1 MPISYRR
8 EMEKKAEARSSM
20 ISELLASNDKKRRD
34 DEVLRSIRDVS
45 SPASLFM
52 ELAVQASELS
62 SAAMRMAS
70 HYAGCRS
77 KFTDE
82 REVYKVQELLYNV
95 VEEYTDVQMVSRCIG
110 LKEHEQLWDLKLSEW
125 CKTEGAGDAGE
136 EGRRHQ
142 DGT

>member
-1 MPISYRR
+1 MPVSYRQ
-8 EMEKKAEARSSM
+8 EQYKKMQERADT
-20 ISELLASNDKKRRD
+20 ISGLLASNEKKRAD
-34 DEVLRSIRDVS
+34 DKALKSIRDVS

-95 VEEYTDVQMVSRCIG
+95 IEEYTDVQMVSRCIG
-110 LKEHEQLWDLKLSEW
+110 LKEHEQLWDQKLSEW
-125 CKTEGAGDAGE
+125 CKSEGAGDAGE
-136 EGRRHQ
+136 EGRHHE
-142 DGT
+142 DGA

>member
-1 MPISYRR
+1 MPVSYR
-8 EMEKKAEARSSM
+8 EEHLKKMQERANAM
-20 ISELLASNDKKRRD
+20 QKMLASNEKKRGED
-34 DEVLRSIRDVS
+34 KVLRSIRDVS

-62 SAAMRMAS
+62 NAAMKMAS

-77 KFTDE
+77 KFPDGI
-82 REVYKVQELLYNV
+82 EVYKVQELLCNV

-136 EGRRHQ
+136 EGRHHQ
-142 DGT
+142 DGA

>member
-8 EMEKKAEARSSM
+8 EMEKKAEARSSTV
-20 ISELLASNDKKRRD
+20 SELLASNEKKRAD
-34 DEVLRSIRDVS
+34 DKVLKSIRDVS

-77 KFTDE
+77 KFPDE

-95 VEEYTDVQMVSRCIG
+95 VEEYSDVQMVSRCIG
-110 LKEHEQLWDLKLSEW
+110 LKEQEQLSDLKLSEW
-125 CKTEGAGDAGE
+125 CKSEGVEDACEQG
-136 EGRRHQ
+136 
-142 DGT
+142 

>member
-8 EMEKKAEARSSM
+8 EMEKKAEARASIM
-20 ISELLASNDKKRRD
+20 SELLASNEKKRAD
-34 DEVLRSIRDVS
+34 DKVLRSIRDVS

-62 SAAMRMAS
+62 SAAMKMAS

-77 KFTDE
+77 KFPDE

-95 VEEYTDVQMVSRCIG
+95 VEEYTDVLMVSRCIG
-110 LKEHEQLWDLKLSEW
+110 LNEHEQLWDLKLSEW
-125 CKTEGAGDAGE
+125 CKSEGVGDAGE
-136 EGRRHQ
+136 EGRHHQ
-142 DGT
+142 DGA

>member
-20 ISELLASNDKKRRD
+20 ISELLASNEKKRRD

-45 SPASLFM
+45 SAASLFM

-95 VEEYTDVQMVSRCIG
+95 IEEYTDVQMVSRCIG
-110 LKEHEQLWDLKLSEW
+110 LKEQEQLWDMKLSEW
-125 CKTEGAGDAGE
+125 CKSEGVGDAGE
-136 EGRRHQ
+136 EGRHHQ
-142 DGT
+142 DGA

>member
-1 MPISYRR
+1 MPISYRQ
-8 EMEKKAEARSSM
+8 EQYKKMQERADT
-20 ISELLASNDKKRRD
+20 ISELLTSNEKKRANDKALK
-34 DEVLRSIRDVS
+34 SIRDVS

-77 KFTDE
+77 KFPDE

-95 VEEYTDVQMVSRCIG
+95 IEEYSDVQMVSRCIG
-110 LKEHEQLWDLKLSEW
+110 LNKHEQLWDQKLSEW
-125 CKTEGAGDAGE
+125 LKSEGVGDACE
-136 EGRRHQ
+136 
-142 DGT
+142 

>member
-1 MPISYRR
+1 MPVSYR
-8 EMEKKAEARSSM
+8 EEQFKKLQAKSSM
-20 ISELLASNDKKRRD
+20 MSELVASNKKKQGEDKA
-34 DEVLRSIRDVS
+34 LRSIRDVS

-62 SAAMRMAS
+62 SAAMKMAS

-77 KFTDE
+77 KFPDE
-82 REVYKVQELLYNV
+82 REVYKVKELLYNV
-95 VEEYTDVQMVSRCIG
+95 IEEYTDVQMVSRCIG

-136 EGRRHQ
+136 EGRHHQ
-142 DGT
+142 DGA

>member
-1 MPISYRR
+1 MPISYR
-8 EMEKKAEARSSM
+8 EEQFKKLQKKTS
-20 ISELLASNDKKRRD
+20 ITSELIALNEKKRRD
-34 DEVLRSIRDVS
+34 DKVLRSIRDVS

-62 SAAMRMAS
+62 NAAMRMAS

-95 VEEYTDVQMVSRCIG
+95 IEEYTDVQMVSRCIG
-110 LKEHEQLWDLKLSEW
+110 LKEHEQLWDMKLSEW
-125 CKTEGAGDAGE
+125 YKTEGVADVRE
-136 EGRRHQ
+136 
-142 DGT
+142 

>member
-20 ISELLASNDKKRRD
+20 MSELLASNKKKMRD

-82 REVYKVQELLYNV
+82 KEVYKVQELLYNV

-110 LKEHEQLWDLKLSEW
+110 LKDHEQLWDLKLSEW
-125 CKTEGAGDAGE
+125 CKMEGAGDAGE
-136 EGRRHQ
+136 
-142 DGT
+142 

>member
-8 EMEKKAEARSSM
+8 EMEKKAEARSSIM
-20 ISELLASNDKKRRD
+20 SELLASNEKKRAD
-34 DEVLRSIRDVS
+34 DKVLRSIRDVS

-62 SAAMRMAS
+62 SAAMKIAS

-77 KFTDE
+77 KFPDE
-82 REVYKVQELLYNV
+82 REVYKVKELLYNV
-95 VEEYTDVQMVSRCIG
+95 IEEYTDVQMVSRCIG

-136 EGRRHQ
+136 EGRHHQ
-142 DGT
+142 DGA

>member
-8 EMEKKAEARSSM
+8 EMEKKAEARSSVM
-20 ISELLASNDKKRRD
+20 TELLASNEKKRAD
-34 DEVLRSIRDVS
+34 DKVLRSIRDVS

-95 VEEYTDVQMVSRCIG
+95 IEEYTDVQMVSRCIG
-110 LKEHEQLWDLKLSEW
+110 LKEHEQMWDLKLSEW
-125 CKTEGAGDAGE
+125 YKTEGAGDDGE
-136 EGRRHQ
+136 EGRHRQ
-142 DGT
+142 DGA

>member
-20 ISELLASNDKKRRD
+20 ISELLASNKKKMRD
-34 DEVLRSIRDVS
+34 DEVLKSIRDVS

-82 REVYKVQELLYNV
+82 KEVYKVQELLCNV

-125 CKTEGAGDAGE
+125 CKMEGAGDAGE
-136 EGRRHQ
+136 EGRHHQ
-142 DGT
+142 DGA

>member
-1 MPISYRR
+1 MPVSYRQ
-8 EMEKKAEARSSM
+8 EQYKKMQERADT
-20 ISELLASNDKKRRD
+20 ISELLASNERKRADDKALK
-34 DEVLRSIRDVS
+34 SIRDVS

-62 SAAMRMAS
+62 NAAMRMAS

-95 VEEYTDVQMVSRCIG
+95 IEEYTDVQMVSRCIG

-125 CKTEGAGDAGE
+125 CKTEGVGDAGE
-136 EGRRHQ
+136 EGRHHQ
-142 DGT
+142 DGP

>member
-1 MPISYRR
+1 MPVSYREEHFKKMR
-8 EMEKKAEARSSM
+8 EKSDT
-20 ISELLASNDKKRRD
+20 ISELLASNEKKRRD
-34 DEVLRSIRDVS
+34 NKVLRSIRDVS

-62 SAAMRMAS
+62 NAAMKMAS

-95 VEEYTDVQMVSRCIG
+95 IEEYTDVQMVSRCIG
-110 LKEHEQLWDLKLSEW
+110 LKEHEQLWDQKLSEW
-125 CKTEGAGDAGE
+125 CKSEGAGDASE
-136 EGRRHQ
+136 
-142 DGT
+142 

>member
-45 SPASLFM
+45 SSASLFM
-52 ELAVQASELS
+52 ELAVQASDLS
-62 SAAMRMAS
+62 SAAMMMAS

-82 REVYKVQELLYNV
+82 REDYKVQELLYNV

-136 EGRRHQ
+136 EGRHHQ
-142 DGT
+142 DGA